1 MFMKH
6 CHTKHP
12 DHMQALRYIQ
22 RSLMAMAL
30 ILSANLLYAQ
40 ADIKVDINK
49 NEGGG
54 GWYANPIV
62 WIVAAAVFILL
73 LVALLRGG
81 RK

>member
-1 MFMKH
+1 
-6 CHTKHP
+6 
-12 DHMQALRYIQ
+12 MQTLRYAQ
-22 RSLMAMAL
+22 RSLLAIAL
-30 ILSANLLYAQ
+30 LLTSTLLRAQ

-49 NEGGG
+49 GGGGGG

-62 WIVAAAVFILL
+62 WIVGAAVFILL